1 MSPWDMP
8 LSDLNIAAQSQLTSA
23 VFASLCFAF
32 VCFNAVVVWM
42 IYRSNQSHREN
53 KRFEA
58 KMKALAAEKA
68 EHEVSPLPTSSER
81 GQSGNCRVSPSL
93 EKS

>member
-8 LSDLNIAAQSQLTSA
+8 VSDLNVGAQSQLTTA
-23 VFASLCFAF
+23 VFASLCFTF
-32 VCFNAVVVWM
+32 VCLNAVGVWM
-42 IYRSNQSHREN
+42 TYRSNQSHREN

-68 EHEVSPLPTSSER
+68 EHDVSPLPAASER
-81 GQSGNCRVSPSL
+81 GQSGNCRVSPTL
-93 EKS
+93 DKS